1 MIKIFFYKMWFE
13 PIFFTGSLAV
23 FNKERDEPGGWRAS
37 RLIGGFA
44 FAAFG
49 GEKCSNYL

>member
-1 MIKIFFYKMWFE
+1 LPKSRYLILFAAKEKLEI
-13 PIFFTGSLAV
+13 V
-23 FNKERDEPGGWRAS
+23 KERDEPGGWRAS